1 MRTALFGIVLPL
13 LLGGVLTAQELLD
26 NGGFENGLDK
36 WRNVG
41 GGKSATLTTVVAD
54 RFRSGAYSIRMA
66 HPESASSAK
75 LQIVDGLEV
84 GALYRVSAYV
94 YRDNPAITAD
104 ISLHTNQASK
114 GAPRTRAAAS
124 QPAKQIDAWEL
135 VECEI
140 QTTLSGQIY
149 VHLNTRGKGSA
160 WFDDVS
166 VTRMRTRDER
176 FADLI
181 LTASSATASD
191 DEKAAAHLDAGYIL
205 LWGARDA
212 AAAQTHYRQ
221 ALELA
226 KPADAAKRITAL
238 VNLAECASRLS
249 DLPEGARLLREALAL
264 DPEGRRELKGV
275 YGGRIQAML
284 SVADL
289 HRLQR
294 DYSKAVAAYEEA
306 LPLAADSKAESRRIL
321 LNIIDACRHGRDF
334 AHAQEAARVIIERW
348 STPNTPERAGDL
360 GRTGDLL
367 IEEADQPD
375 LAPAAATEKF
385 EAALRVYTEVRDRHG
400 SKPEIAKRTKTRP
413 FSPTEHLFLEYDN
426 RVAMLRA
433 AIEQRSRP
441 PVKPPKDNAD
451 PLIFTEVFPFSNPSF
466 EENLKD
472 WGGNAVDNYMM
483 SGSYARLAETGA
495 AGGKSLALTPEP
507 GVNNRYV
514 PCSFTVQRGHK
525 YYLEL
530 SIKAEGGA
538 QGWFRLI
545 RGASGESESRKIGA
559 DANGWQRVGESFVG
573 TDRVDGIKDPKP
585 DLSYID
591 LRLYGAGSGRVYFD
605 DVRVYETKPY
615 RQVLRFRLSEPA
627 ERAKLT
633 MHTKA
638 SYPDINSVKEFFG
651 EAGVF
656 PGEYSPW
663 IDIGADYRF
672 RGSPRGTPP
681 PVLGAAFQFRSM
693 EDKPLERIKVEVQLA
708 SGPSERE
715 ILKTITADTPGNIL
729 GLYLP
734 RSEAPPG
741 EFAASFRTLFDNAKE
756 RNAHV
761 RSLGL
766 PPVRLKQYYLL
777 GQFSGFGRRYTDP
790 KILET
795 EVDTAAQIGFSALY
809 NLSGDYR
816 VVAERAGI
824 RRSFSLCRVQ
834 TDMSVDAEGGIYSR
848 SDRSKVIL
856 RWDLI
861 ERNLVRAV
869 SERVAAL
876 RREDPGQLP
885 LIELID
891 IGDEIGGFKFTGP
904 EYQAEFHRYLK
915 DRGLTP
921 ADFGK
926 PAWDEVVPVRAEGVE
941 AANRPKDRRD
951 AAACRHFYWSL
962 KFWSWCTARVY
973 RMVTAELEKQL
984 PGVPTRVNFGPT
996 WQNAGTDRRGTD
1008 FWEFARQRSVTS
1020 IVNEDWLNATGW
1032 RWAGIQL
1039 VAYQTDLNRSAAAQR
1054 GLGVGAMVMPDSANT
1069 DNIQLK
1075 MASAIGKGTKQL
1087 ELYCYGP
1094 AYASNDS
1101 WSEKLT
1107 MVEGVARFVRKLEK
1121 AEDVLYPGQPRPAQV
1136 AMIWSQSDEIWRDS
1150 QDTLFDQMFVYL
1162 ALLHDQIPVDFVDEA
1177 GIEEGRLAG
1186 YKAAY
1191 LCGRNLR
1198 RDAQRKL
1205 GEWVKEGGQL
1215 WFDGVAGAE
1224 DEYGQ
1229 PCDLLDAVAGIK
1241 RQAPVRSGQDNY
1253 RPESGL
1259 SDQKPL
1265 DTIRIPS
1272 ATEPVAA
1279 IGTKVPV
1286 TIAPQSAASILSTF
1300 ADKAPAL
1307 VESRHG
1313 QGRCRYVATLPGLA
1327 YGQTAER
1334 VPGKIETGYH
1344 ETHRKL
1350 ITGFALES
1358 GIERPVTCSV
1368 PMVEA
1373 DLLESD
1379 RGTGL
1384 VLANYTGQPL
1394 PQLDL
1399 TVVMPVKPSA
1409 VFSSERGE
1417 IPFQYDSQTK
1427 RVQLSLP
1434 LDSVDF
1440 VVFNKK
1446 GGINR

>member
-1 MRTALFGIVLPL
+1 
-13 LLGGVLTAQELLD
+13 
-26 NGGFENGLDK
+26 
-36 WRNVG
+36 
-41 GGKSATLTTVVAD
+41 
-54 RFRSGAYSIRMA
+54 
-66 HPESASSAK
+66 
-75 LQIVDGLEV
+75 
-84 GALYRVSAYV
+84 
-94 YRDNPAITAD
+94 
-104 ISLHTNQASK
+104 
-114 GAPRTRAAAS
+114 
-124 QPAKQIDAWEL
+124 
-135 VECEI
+135 
-140 QTTLSGQIY
+140 
-149 VHLNTRGKGSA
+149 
-160 WFDDVS
+160 
-166 VTRMRTRDER
+166 
-176 FADLI
+176 
-181 LTASSATASD
+181 
-191 DEKAAAHLDAGYIL
+191 
-205 LWGARDA
+205 
-212 AAAQTHYRQ
+212 
-221 ALELA
+221 LA
-226 KPADAAKRITAL
+226 
-238 VNLAECASRLS
+238 
-249 DLPEGARLLREALAL
+249 
-264 DPEGRRELKGV
+264 
-275 YGGRIQAML
+275 
-284 SVADL
+284 
-289 HRLQR
+289 
-294 DYSKAVAAYEEA
+294 
-306 LPLAADSKAESRRIL
+306 
-321 LNIIDACRHGRDF
+321 
-334 AHAQEAARVIIERW
+334 
-348 STPNTPERAGDL
+348 
-360 GRTGDLL
+360 RTGDLL
-367 IEEADQPD
+367 IEEADQPGIV
-375 LAPAAATEKF
+375 PAAATEKL

-400 SKPEIAKRTKTRP
+400 SRLDTLKQTKSDR
-413 FSPTEHLFLEYDN
+413 FSPAERLFLEYDN

-433 AIEQRSRP
+433 AIEQRGRL
-441 PVKPPKDNAD
+441 PVTPPKGNAD
-451 PLIFTEVFPFSNPSF
+451 PLIFAEVFPFSNPGF

-472 WGGNAVDNYMM
+472 WGGNAVDNYTT
-483 SGSYARLAETGA
+483 SGPYARSAETGA
-495 AGGKSLALTPEP
+495 AGGKSLALRLDPE
-507 GVNNRYV
+507 VKNYYV
-514 PCSFTVQRGHK
+514 PRSFTVQRGHK
-525 YYLEL
+525 YYLEM
-530 SIKAEGGA
+530 SIKTEGDA

-545 RGASGESESRKIGA
+545 RGASGEAESRRIGA
-559 DANGWQRVGESFVG
+559 GANGWQRVGESFVG
-573 TDRVDGIKDPKP
+573 TDRVDGIKDPKT
-585 DLSYID
+585 DLSYIE
-591 LRLYGAGSGRVYFD
+591 LRLYGTGSGRVYFD

-615 RQVLRFRLSEPA
+615 RQVLRFKLSESA
-627 ERAKLT
+627 ERAKLKVLA
-633 MHTKA
+633 KA
-638 SYPDINSVKEFFG
+638 SYPDINSDKEFFV

-663 IDIGADYRF
+663 IDLGADYRF

-681 PVLGAAFQFRSM
+681 PVLGAAFQFKSM
-693 EDKPLERIKVEVQLA
+693 EGKPFERIKVEVQLA

-715 ILKTITADTPGNIL
+715 ILKTITEDTPGNIL

-741 EFAASFRTLFDNAKE
+741 EFAAGFRPMFDNVKE

-766 PPVRLKQYYLL
+766 PPARLKQYYLL
-777 GQFSGFGRRYTDP
+777 GQFGGFGRFYTDP

-795 EVDTAAQIGFSALY
+795 EVDTAAQIGFSALCG
-809 NLSGDYR
+809 LSGDYR
-816 VVAERAGI
+816 AVAARAGI

-834 TDMSVDAEGGIYSR
+834 GDMPVDAEGTLYSR

-861 ERNLVRAV
+861 ERNLVRGV
-869 SERVAAL
+869 SETLAAL
-876 RREDPGQLP
+876 RREDPGQIP

-891 IGDEIGGFKFTGP
+891 IGDEIGGFKFAGP
-904 EYQAEFHRYLK
+904 EYKAEFHRYLQE
-915 DRGLTP
+915 RGLTP

-926 PAWDEVVPVRAEGVE
+926 PGWEDVVPVLAEGLE

-962 KFWSWCTARVY
+962 KFWSWCTARCY
-973 RMVTAELEKQL
+973 RFVTAELEKQL
-984 PGVPTRVNFGPT
+984 PGVPTRVNFGQT
-996 WQNAGTDRRGTD
+996 WYNAGTDRRGTD

-1020 IVNEDWLNATGW
+1020 IVNEDWLNTSGR

-1039 VAYQTDLNRSAAAQR
+1039 LAYQTDLNRSAAALR
-1054 GLGVGAMVMPDSANT
+1054 GLGVGAMVMPDSRNT

-1087 ELYCYGP
+1087 ELFCYGP
-1094 AYASNDS
+1094 AFASNDS
-1101 WSEKLT
+1101 WSETLT

-1150 QDTLFDQMFVYL
+1150 QDTLIDQMFVYL

-1177 GIEEGRLAG
+1177 GIEEGRLAQ
-1186 YKAAY
+1186 YKVAY

-1205 GEWVKEGGQL
+1205 GEWVKEGGRL
-1215 WFDGVAGAE
+1215 WLDGVAGAE

-1241 RQAPVRSGQDNY
+1241 RQTPVRSGLDNY

-1286 TIAPQSAASILSTF
+1286 TIAPQSAATILSTF

-1334 VPGKIETGYH
+1334 VPGKIETGYR
-1344 ETHRKL
+1344 EPHRKL

-1417 IPFQYDSQTK
+1417 IPFQYDSQTR